1 MRELMAFIAGLVFGL
16 GLLLSDMVNPTKV
29 LGFLDLA
36 GHWDPSMALVMIGAI
51 GTALLPLQWSRRQK
65 RSLLGL
71 PMRMPVARELDRRL
85 IVGSLVFG
93 VGWGIAGICPGPA
106 LAMIFSGYWQVLL
119 FVLAMLLGMGLFSV
133 LESRTPK

>member
-1 MRELMAFIAGLVFGL
+1 
-16 GLLLSDMVNPTKV
+16 
-29 LGFLDLA
+29 
-36 GHWDPSMALVMIGAI
+36 
-51 GTALLPLQWSRRQK
+51 
-65 RSLLGL
+65 
-71 PMRMPVARELDRRL
+71 MRMPVARELDRRL

-93 VGWGIAGICPGPA
+93 IGWGIAGICPGPA